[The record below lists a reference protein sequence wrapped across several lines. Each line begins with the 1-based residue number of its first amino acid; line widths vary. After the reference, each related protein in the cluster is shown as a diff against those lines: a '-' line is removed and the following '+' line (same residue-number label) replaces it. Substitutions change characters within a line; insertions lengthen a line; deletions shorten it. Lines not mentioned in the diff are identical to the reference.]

1 MGHRRFDRAYNEL
14 TVCIFRTK
22 GDETMGNIFDFSGIE
37 NSEQTIRK
45 TWNEFR
51 DCLAN
56 ELFTYN
62 EVEKAKKQTFLK
74 VYDDLFHKHSGIDH
88 KTIAVKDLKGKLI
101 GRGTILKNDEVPN
114 YERLIPKEEYIKEDN
129 RFSPP
134 GVEWLYLAIGND
146 DDIHECAQA
155 ECRVEKGNRFGFCHF
170 HLDAQYDEHKLVD
183 LTIADNVSYAELNAV
198 LEEYGQAQVKKSIK
212 IAKALGFVPKMSTS
226 KKEFE
231 ELFTRWGVY
240 TYTKLLSEQIFIP
253 LNDCDTKT
261 IIYAPF
267 QTMAQYYISLGYS
280 GIVYSSTVCQVG
292 KNVVLFDKRMAY
304 PAGSIE
310 DYIIV

>member
-114 YERLIPKEEYIKEDN
+114 YERFIPKEEYIKEDN

-198 LEEYGQAQVKKSIK
+198 LEEYGQAQVKKV
-212 IAKALGFVPKMSTS
+212 L
-226 KKEFE
+226 
-231 ELFTRWGVY
+231 
-240 TYTKLLSEQIFIP
+240 KLQ
-253 LNDCDTKT
+253 KH
-261 IIYAPF
+261 
-267 QTMAQYYISLGYS
+267 
-280 GIVYSSTVCQVG
+280 
-292 KNVVLFDKRMAY
+292 
-304 PAGSIE
+304 
-310 DYIIV
+310 